1 MWEYI
6 PLIVR
11 GINALITIAFF
22 PQLYRLYKE
31 KNKKFYLYWGTGFL
45 LYGINILLRITI
57 LLHPSTSLIYQLFSF
72 VVLSVGFSLIMTGIG
87 ELVNR
92 RTQLF
97 LASMTIPVFII
108 ILYLTI
114 QSESVARIV
123 AILPFLVVSVSL
135 LVIRIKYSVNVDLF
149 IVGWWL
155 LLVSNILYVALLI
168 GDLPTDIFAIFS
180 KILLYFGMITPQF
193 TLLAE
198 DIERF
203 LISGGFYQ
211 YTDNIDWNIAF
222 VESEKGREE
231 EIDWIRQ
238 RLEQNASTGLRTIFV
253 TVYDLISINELQ
265 RRGLMDS
272 ENLYV
277 IRVSQ
282 SRTNTSP
289 IFSEKVMDLY
299 DDISEL
305 DMLFKNIIE
314 FSNQRGVNCQIILN
328 NISMLIHTHGWKRL
342 YSFLIANTA
351 RIKSSNV
358 QVYFLYIPSTHSN
371 KPEINTITSIADR
384 IIKI

>member
-1 MWEYI
+1 MWEYL

-45 LYGINILLRITI
+45 LYGINIVLRMTI
-57 LLHPSTSLIYQLFSF
+57 LIDPATSLIFQLFSF
-72 VVLSVGFSLIMTGIG
+72 IIMSIGFSLIMMGIG

-108 ILYLTI
+108 LLYLTI
-114 QSESVARIV
+114 QSEAVARIV
-123 AILPFLVVSVSL
+123 SILPFVVICASL
-135 LVIRIKYSVNVDLF
+135 LVIKVKYNVDLDLF
-149 IVGWWL
+149 IVGWCL
-155 LLVSNILYVALLI
+155 LLLSNLLYVGLLI
-168 GDLPTDIFAIFS
+168 NDLPTDVFAVFS
-180 KILLYFGMITPQF
+180 KILLFFGMITPQF

-198 DIERF
+198 DFERF
-203 LISGGFYQ
+203 LLSGGIYE
-211 YTDNIDWNIAF
+211 YTDNIEWNIAF

-231 EIDWIRQ
+231 EIEWIRQ
-238 RLEQNASTGLRTIFV
+238 RLEQNANSGLRTIFV

-265 RRGLMDS
+265 RRGMMEN

-282 SRTNTSP
+282 SRTNMSP

-305 DMLFKNIIE
+305 DIILKNIIE
-314 FSNQRGVNCQIILN
+314 FSTQRGIHCQIILN

-342 YSFLIANTA
+342 YSFLISNTS
-351 RIKSSNV
+351 RIKNSNV
-358 QVYFLYIPSTHSN
+358 QIYFLYIPSTHSN